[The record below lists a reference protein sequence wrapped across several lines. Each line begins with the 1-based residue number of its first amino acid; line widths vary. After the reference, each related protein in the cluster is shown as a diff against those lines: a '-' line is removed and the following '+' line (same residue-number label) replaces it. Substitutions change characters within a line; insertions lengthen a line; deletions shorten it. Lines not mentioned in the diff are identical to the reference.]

1 MIASTLSNASSYV
14 PFIGTIQK
22 VRSCCLL
29 AAASFKRFSK
39 HFFSTFRSAKQ
50 GSVGVANSHVTTAIT
65 APNKLAM
72 LYEVKQG
79 ACDESFGIH
88 VASFAQFPPAVVE
101 LAQQK
106 VAKLEDFSVNQQV
119 NHY

>member
-1 MIASTLSNASSYV
+1 M
-14 PFIGTIQK
+14 
-22 VRSCCLL
+22 
-29 AAASFKRFSK
+29 
-39 HFFSTFRSAKQ
+39 
-50 GSVGVANSHVTTAIT
+50 GVSNSHVTTAIT
-65 APNKLAM
+65 ASNKLAM

-106 VAKLEDFSVNQQV
+106 VAKLEDFSVDQQQV
-119 NHY
+119 IAFHILEHGYRT